1 MRFKKGGSM
10 NENFIDIW
18 SNALKILQEEISPV
32 GYKTYVEVMVP
43 RLVDQNTICFLSPSN
58 YHIDVCKKR
67 YLDLIQNTLTF
78 LTKKNYTIIF
88 EAKEIIPETNI
99 QNEDQKPYVQEIS
112 QTTNDENIKYTND
125 TKISEGEEE
134 QQKENRTTNVLNS
147 KYTFENFIVGSNNR
161 FAHAAAYAVYENPG
175 KKYNP
180 LFIYGGVG
188 LGKTH
193 LMQAIG
199 NAVLQKDPSVK
210 LLYAT
215 GELFANELVSAI
227 MTNKNEAFR
236 KKYRNIDL
244 LLIDDIQFL
253 AGKEKCQEEFFHTFN
268 TLFESGKQIV
278 LTSEKP
284 PKEIDMLEDRLK
296 TRFEMGLS
304 VDIQAPDYETRLA
317 ILRKKTENEHYV
329 INDDILV
336 KIASRVKTNIR
347 ELEGVFNKLVAYT
360 SFTNNEL
367 TDSVVD
373 NTIESILVK
382 NTKVL
387 TSKLIMQVVCKFFNI
402 KVTDIVSA
410 KKSNSI
416 VYPRQIAMYLCRE
429 LANMSFPNIGKDFG
443 GRDHSTVLHAYAK
456 IKEEYENN
464 SETKDLIEE
473 MKKNLSVAN

>member
-1 MRFKKGGSM
+1 M
-10 NENFIDIW
+10 ENFTAIW
-18 SNALKILQEEISPV
+18 SEALEILQEEISPV
-32 GYKTYVEVMVP
+32 GYKTYVDVMVP
-43 RLVDQNTICFLSPSN
+43 RLVDENTICFLSPSN
-58 YHIDVCKKR
+58 YHIDICKKR
-67 YLDLIQNTLTF
+67 YLDLIQNTLSF
-78 LTKKNYTIIF
+78 LTKKSYNIIF
-88 EAKEIIPETNI
+88 ESKEIIPE
-99 QNEDQKPYVQEIS
+99 PVQEPKEEITS
-112 QTTNDENIKYTND
+112 TIMNNETTKEKIREPEIEVSNNLTNE
-125 TKISEGEEE
+125 K
-134 QQKENRTTNVLNS
+134 KEVVAPNLNP
-147 KYTFENFIVGSNNR
+147 KYTFENFIIGSNNR
-161 FAHAAAYAVYENPG
+161 FAHAAAYAVFENPG

-199 NAVLQKDPSVK
+199 NAMYQVNPNIKIV
-210 LLYAT
+210 YCT

-227 MTNKNEAFR
+227 MTDKNESFR
-236 KKYRNIDL
+236 RKYRNIDL

-278 LTSEKP
+278 VTSEKP
-284 PKEIDMLEDRLK
+284 PKEIPLLEDRLK

-304 VDIQAPDYETRLA
+304 VDIQTPDYETRLA
-317 ILRKKTENEHYV
+317 ILRKKAEKERYI

-336 KIASRVKTNIR
+336 KIATRVKSNIR

-360 SFTNNEL
+360 SFTNNDL
-367 TDSVVD
+367 TDAVVE

-402 KVTDIVSA
+402 KVSDIVSD
-410 KKSNSI
+410 KRSNS
-416 VYPRQIAMYLCRE
+416 VAFPRQIAMYLCRE

-443 GRDHSTVLHAYAK
+443 GRDHSTVLHAYSK
-456 IKEEYENN
+456 IKDEYENN
-464 SETKDLIEE
+464 PETKDLIDDI
-473 MKKNLSVAN
+473 KKALSIAD

>member
-1 MRFKKGGSM
+1 MEQNFM
-10 NENFIDIW
+10 NIW
-18 SNALKILQEEISPV
+18 SQALEILQEEISPV

-43 RLVDQNTICFLSPSN
+43 RLVDENTLCFLSPSN
-58 YHIDVCKKR
+58 YHIDICKKR
-67 YLDLIQNTLTF
+67 YLDLIENTLSF
-78 LTKKNYTIIF
+78 LTKKSYNITF
-88 EAKEIIPETNI
+88 EAKEIIPDNSIEEDITTNI
-99 QNEDQKPYVQEIS
+99 TNLQTPKEETSNINNITKK
-112 QTTNDENIKYTND
+112 TTNDN
-125 TKISEGEEE
+125 KIEDS
-134 QQKENRTTNVLNS
+134 RLNPR
-147 KYTFENFIVGSNNR
+147 YTFDNFIIGSNNR
-161 FAHAAAYAVYENPG
+161 FAHAAAVAVSETPG

-199 NAVLQKDPSVK
+199 NAMYKNNSNLKMI
-210 LLYAT
+210 YAT

-227 MTNKNEAFR
+227 MTDKNESFR

-268 TLFESGKQIV
+268 TLFESGKQII

-284 PKEIDMLEDRLK
+284 PKEIPLLEDRLK

-317 ILRKKTENEHYV
+317 ILRKKAEKERYI

-336 KIASRVKTNIR
+336 RIASKVKSNIR

-360 SFTNNEL
+360 SFTNNDL
-367 TDSVVD
+367 TNEVVD

-402 KVTDIVSA
+402 KVSDIVSD
-410 KKSNSI
+410 KRSNN
-416 VYPRQIAMYLCRE
+416 VAYPRQIAMYLCRE
-429 LANMSFPNIGKDFG
+429 VANMSFPSIGKDFG
-443 GRDHSTVLHAYAK
+443 GRDHSTVLHAYSK
-456 IKEEYENN
+456 IKDEYEKN
-464 SETKDLIEE
+464 SETKDLIEDI
-473 MKKNLSVAN
+473 KKALSIAD

>member
-1 MRFKKGGSM
+1 ME
-10 NENFIDIW
+10 ENFITIW
-18 SNALKILQEEISPV
+18 SQALEILQEEISPV

-43 RLVDQNTICFLSPSN
+43 RLVDENTLCFLSPSN
-58 YHIDVCKKR
+58 YHIDICKKR
-67 YLDLIQNTLTF
+67 YLDLIENTLTF
-78 LTKKNYTIIF
+78 LTKKSYNIIF
-88 EAKEIIPETNI
+88 EAKDIIPDNNDNRSDNKQETATNLNVKETTKDEKMEFNNNQI
-99 QNEDQKPYVQEIS
+99 NSNQN
-112 QTTNDENIKYTND
+112 TNEVA
-125 TKISEGEEE
+125 G
-134 QQKENRTTNVLNS
+134 LNP
-147 KYTFENFIVGSNNR
+147 KYTFDNFIIGSNNR
-161 FAHAAAYAVYENPG
+161 FAHAAAVAVYENPG

-199 NAVLQKDPSVK
+199 NAMYKTNPNLKMI
-210 LLYAT
+210 YCT

-227 MTNKNEAFR
+227 MTDKNEAFR

-268 TLFESGKQIV
+268 TLFESGKQII

-284 PKEIDMLEDRLK
+284 PKEINLLEDRLK

-304 VDIQAPDYETRLA
+304 VDIQTPDYETRLA
-317 ILRKKTENEHYV
+317 ILRKKAEKERYV
-329 INDDILV
+329 IDDDILI
-336 KIASRVKTNIR
+336 KIATRVKSNIR

-367 TDSVVD
+367 TDAIVE

-382 NTKVL
+382 NTKIL

-402 KVTDIVSA
+402 KVSDMVSD
-410 KKSNSI
+410 KRSNN
-416 VYPRQIAMYLCRE
+416 VAFPRQIAMYLCRE
-429 LANMSFPNIGKDFG
+429 VANMSFPSIGKDFG
-443 GRDHSTVLHAYAK
+443 GRDHSTVLHAYSK
-456 IKEEYENN
+456 IKDEYEKN
-464 SETKDLIEE
+464 SETKDLIEDI
-473 MKKNLSVAN
+473 KKALSIAD

>member
-1 MRFKKGGSM
+1 M
-10 NENFIDIW
+10 NVW
-18 SNALKILQEEISPV
+18 SEALEILQEEISPV
-32 GYKTYVEVMVP
+32 GYKTYVDVMVP
-43 RLVDQNTICFLSPSN
+43 RLVDENTICFLSPSN
-58 YHIDVCKKR
+58 YHIDICKKR
-67 YLDLIQNTLTF
+67 YLDLIENTLSF
-78 LTKKNYTIIF
+78 LTKKSYNIIF
-88 EAKEIIPETNI
+88 EAKEIIPDTNK
-99 QNEDQKPYVQEIS
+99 EVEESIS
-112 QTTNDENIKYTND
+112 QNSNEKEVEDRVEAVE
-125 TKISEGEEE
+125 TKD
-134 QQKENRTTNVLNS
+134 TNVNKAENSNLVAPNLNP
-147 KYTFENFIVGSNNR
+147 KYTFENFIIGSNNR
-161 FAHAAAYAVYENPG
+161 FAHAAAYAVFENPG

-199 NAVLQKDPSVK
+199 NAMYKVNPNIKIV
-210 LLYAT
+210 YCT

-227 MTNKNEAFR
+227 MTDKNESFR

-278 LTSEKP
+278 VTSEKP
-284 PKEIDMLEDRLK
+284 PKEIPLLEDRLK

-304 VDIQAPDYETRLA
+304 VDIQTPDYETRLA
-317 ILRKKTENEHYV
+317 ILRKKAEKERYL

-336 KIASRVKTNIR
+336 KIATRVKSNIR

-360 SFTNNEL
+360 SFTNNTL
-367 TDSVVD
+367 TDEVVE

-402 KVTDIVSA
+402 KVSDIVSD
-410 KKSNSI
+410 KRSNS
-416 VYPRQIAMYLCRE
+416 VAFPRQIAMYLCRE

-443 GRDHSTVLHAYAK
+443 GRDHSTVLHAYSK
-456 IKEEYENN
+456 IKDEYDNN
-464 SETKDLIEE
+464 PETKDLIDDI
-473 MKKNLSVAN
+473 KKALSIAD

>member
-1 MRFKKGGSM
+1 MA
-10 NENFIDIW
+10 IW
-18 SNALKILQEEISPV
+18 SEALEILQEEISPV
-32 GYKTYVEVMVP
+32 GYQTYVDVMVP
-43 RLVDQNTICFLSPSN
+43 RLVDENTICFLSPSN
-58 YHIDVCKKR
+58 YHIDICKKR
-67 YLDLIQNTLTF
+67 YLDLIQNTLSF
-78 LTKKNYTIIF
+78 LTKKSYNIIF
-88 EAKEIIPETNI
+88 ESKEIIPE
-99 QNEDQKPYVQEIS
+99 PVQEPKEEITS
-112 QTTNDENIKYTND
+112 TIMNNETTKEKIREPEIEVSNNLTNE
-125 TKISEGEEE
+125 K
-134 QQKENRTTNVLNS
+134 KEVVAPNLNP
-147 KYTFENFIVGSNNR
+147 KYTFENFIIGSNNR
-161 FAHAAAYAVYENPG
+161 FAHAAAYAVFENPG

-199 NAVLQKDPSVK
+199 NAMYQVNPNIKIV
-210 LLYAT
+210 YCT

-227 MTNKNEAFR
+227 MTDKNESFR
-236 KKYRNIDL
+236 RKYRNIDL

-278 LTSEKP
+278 VTSEKP
-284 PKEIDMLEDRLK
+284 PKEIPLLEDRLK

-304 VDIQAPDYETRLA
+304 VDIQTPDYETRLA
-317 ILRKKTENEHYV
+317 ILRKKAEKERYI

-336 KIASRVKTNIR
+336 KIATRVKSNIR

-360 SFTNNEL
+360 SFTNNDL
-367 TDSVVD
+367 TDAVVE

-402 KVTDIVSA
+402 KVSDIVSD
-410 KKSNSI
+410 KRSNS
-416 VYPRQIAMYLCRE
+416 VAFPRQIAMYLCRE

-443 GRDHSTVLHAYAK
+443 GRDHSTVLHAYSK
-456 IKEEYENN
+456 IKDEYENN
-464 SETKDLIEE
+464 PETKDLIDDI
-473 MKKNLSVAN
+473 KKALSIAD